1 MFFDIFKDF
10 ISSILGETASATPQ
24 GQLFLTYGSFFLC
37 ACVLFL
43 LYKIVKFLM
52 FRVFR

>member
-10 ISSILGETASATPQ
+10 ISSILGESVSATPQ
-24 GQLFLTYGSFFLC
+24 GELFISYGSFFLC
-37 ACVLFL
+37 GCVLFL
-43 LYKIVKFLM
+43 LYKIVKYLM